1 MSDSAMSYPILLT
14 LHLFAALIFIGT
26 VFFEVLILESV
37 RKHVPPAV
45 MREVEQGIGKRAR
58 RLMPWVLLVLFSA
71 GLGMVWVRYLPLLAD
86 PLASAF
92 ATLLSVKITLA
103 LSVLGHF
110 FTAMYLLFRGR
121 MNSTYFRRIHFS
133 VFSHMVGIVLLAKGM
148 FFLNW

>member
-71 GLGMVWVRYLPLLAD
+71 GLGMVWVRSLPLLAV

-92 ATLLSVKITLA
+92 ATSLSVKITLA

-121 MNSTYFRRIHFS
+121 MNSTYFRRIHLS
-133 VFSHMVGIVLLAKGM
+133 VFTHMVGIVLLAKGM
-148 FFLNW
+148 FYLSW